1 MCIYIYMQNGQTESE
16 RERAR
21 GALLAS
27 YAWEKK
33 RERESSVCIY
43 VFTHTMY
50 TVILRKVSVKE
61 EQRWDLPVAEVR
73 LCPKVYRV
81 FVSYVSSPAESPA
94 EGHSLVDCVGLGQAC
109 QHTVVE
115 TKASCLMF

>member
-1 MCIYIYMQNGQTESE
+1 MQNGQTESE
-16 RERAR
+16 REREPGGLYSPLMPGR
-21 GALLAS
+21 R
-27 YAWEKK
+27 
-33 RERESSVCIY
+33 REREREFCVCIY